1 MFWQNCLVPREE
13 FVWFSGNVYM
23 NSVFSLFYMNAEK
36 FYIIDK
42 EGTEKQ
48 NAAKN

>member
-1 MFWQNCLVPREE
+1 
-13 FVWFSGNVYM
+13 M

-36 FYIIDK
+36 FCTIDK